1 MFTYSLLSRRLSALF
16 VCLFVAKIAI
26 DLKQCSS
33 KLVLKDVSE
42 FIALTILYATFIRYY
57 QVWPEDD
64 FFEQL

>member
-1 MFTYSLLSRRLSALF
+1 MF